1 MNLARTALPP
11 SRAMRLWKSPVISVF
26 QRSFSDRVFSLHMLL
41 QRFDGLIIQPVDEIG
56 NRCTLKD
63 TTSCKNLPCF
73 LYGGLS
79 HIRAAVGIEADDVS
93 RSEMLENLADM
104 NTVAPERFD
113 ELIGDQV
120 RPRTNTFE
128 AHRPG
133 SPFTT
138 GSSSI
143 VGRDGCAAGLFFRA
157 IDFLF
162 LASGCE
168 ICWRCSLI

>member
-1 MNLARTALPP
+1 M
-11 SRAMRLWKSPVISVF
+11 
-26 QRSFSDRVFSLHMLL
+26 RVFSLHMLL

-73 LYGGLS
+73 LHGGLS
-79 HIRAAVGIEADDVS
+79 HIRAAVGIEADN
-93 RSEMLENLADM
+93 RQIQMLENLADM

-113 ELIGDQV
+113 ELIGDQL

-128 AHRPG
+128 ADHPLS

-157 IDFLF
+157 INSSSSQADVKSVGG
-162 LASGCE
+162 AA
-168 ICWRCSLI
+168 